1 MNRRVVITEDFRRLL
16 NQRIVGD
23 KKRLQQVFMNL
34 LTNAI
39 KFSPEDGKISVSAN
53 SVPISSSDAVPVV
66 MLSVIV
72 QDSGPGIHI
81 DDQERIWM
89 PFTTLERN
97 KSLNPHGV
105 GLGLTLCKII
115 CENLNGDIAVFSDG
129 QNGSTF
135 EFRLKV
141 QYSFQ
146 G

>member
-1 MNRRVVITEDFRRLL
+1 MNRKVVITEDFRRLL

-39 KFSPEDGKISVSAN
+39 KFSPKDGKISVSA
-53 SVPISSSDAVPVV
+53 SSISISSSDAVPVV

-72 QDSGPGIHI
+72 QDNGPGILL

-97 KSLNPHGV
+97 RHLNPDGI

-129 QNGSTF
+129 
-135 EFRLKV
+135 
-141 QYSFQ
+141 
-146 G
+146 